1 MEVRGK
7 YFMDD
12 LEIEILRKMEQQKS
26 SLKEIEEQQAIMID
40 QNQQRNI
47 ILHEILDY
55 LKAKSI

>member
-1 MEVRGK
+1 
-7 YFMDD
+7 MDD
-12 LEIEILRKMEQQKS
+12 LEIEILKKMEQQKS
-26 SLKEIEEQQAIMID
+26 YLKEIGEQQAIMIE